1 MGRRAGKTCSPGES
15 STTEDRLSER
25 RGEGGTGSSAGIRG
39 FRSKTLGPTESQL
52 RALLR
57 KRLDELQQMSLKMRS
72 TSILFNGSSEL
83 EDEVRRIATALHRLE
98 RELRRLQRKGE
109 KGKHDEL

>member
-1 MGRRAGKTCSPGES
+1 MGRRARESRSPRES
-15 STTEDRLSER
+15 SSSEDRLSEC
-25 RGEGGTGSSAGIRG
+25 RGERGAGSSSGIRG
-39 FRSKTLGPTESQL
+39 IRSKTLGPSESQL

-72 TSILFNGSSEL
+72 TSVLFNGSSEL

-98 RELRRLQRKGE
+98 RELRRLQRKGDKE
-109 KGKHDEL
+109 KHD